1 MNVVPASVPVK
12 TPSSSFKKRPFIANT
27 FKEKEFMIILLEV
40 PMFTYGRGGGGVS
53 FKKKANE
60 WNHSL
65 NSNLGNL
72 LSKMYF

>member
-40 PMFTYGRGGGGVS
+40 PMFTYGRGGGGGVS

-65 NSNLGNL
+65 NNNLGNL
-72 LSKMYF
+72 LSKM